1 MPIIFQAIDSYNSFW
16 PLKPTIV
23 KAIDAHNYLLTI
35 PMTKI
40 PVLFMIISGKND
52 FGGFFSIFGCIYCA
66 VFTVF
71 TQSCHIISFSLYN
84 SDNNMKNN
92 LKNLK
97 HEHSKIKTKKSLLSS
112 VWLKD

>member
-52 FGGFFSIFGCIYCA
+52 FGGFFQFLVAFIVQYLL
-66 VFTVF
+66 
-71 TQSCHIISFSLYN
+71 FSL
-84 SDNNMKNN
+84 N
-92 LKNLK
+92 LA
-97 HEHSKIKTKKSLLSS
+97 TLL
-112 VWLKD
+112 VLVYTTQIITWRII

>member
-16 PLKPTIV
+16 PFKPTIV

-52 FGGFFSIFGCIYCA
+52 FGGFFQFLVAFIVQYLL
-66 VFTVF
+66 
-71 TQSCHIISFSLYN
+71 FSL
-84 SDNNMKNN
+84 N
-92 LKNLK
+92 LA
-97 HEHSKIKTKKSLLSS
+97 TLL
-112 VWLKD
+112 VLVYTTQIITWRII